1 MLFCIVSD
9 HCEILRIIRHI
20 GTLIWVTART
30 CSGTKIVVDQQY
42 DLHYSFFVSLQ
53 ETKGLK
59 RRWNLVCSSSQSSW
73 GDKHAA
79 VNLSVRSFPM
89 LRKFSN
95 SQLHRTKTF
104 GQQSART
111 FSGLITCCAEYFWSC
126 AYLINDKLSQ
136 GEWKQNLYH
145 TNPCALRKGSLG
157 NGIGFLEWCVC
168 GVALRWL
175 YDLPRTGCAR
185 RTKIYV
191 CGANKQW
198 VISSGDLY
206 YCLLP

>member
-30 CSGTKIVVDQQY
+30 CSGTNIVVDQQY

-73 GDKHAA
+73 GDKDAA

-191 CGANKQW
+191 CGANKQ
-198 VISSGDLY
+198 
-206 YCLLP
+206 